1 MTESLE
7 HLEPGMPIIYGG
19 DKVTRVSPELAE
31 TFMSGDRLV
40 VVQETG
46 DLLHIPAADWDRACQ
61 AVTAAS
67 DAFATMGTVT
77 DNQIAAFF
85 EEFAGYLADDDV
97 FAVIASANTADL
109 ERANSR
115 GRSTT
120 RLTLTEG
127 MRSDMIQGLLMWAG
141 ADGGR
146 GDVMATFD
154 HEGWSLDQVRSGL
167 GVVAFV
173 FEGRPNVF
181 ADATG
186 VLIGGNTVV
195 LRIGSDAL
203 GTARAIMENA
213 LRPALKDAGLP
224 QGAVSLVDA
233 SSHAA
238 GWAMFSDPRLGLAV
252 ARGSGAAVSQLGS
265 VARQAGIPVSLHGTG
280 GAWIVAAES
289 AESSNFAAAIYNSL
303 DRKVC
308 NTLNTACVVASRAED
323 LIPVF
328 LGALHRAGERRSA
341 VSKLHVTAQARPFV
355 PDVWFEPAPI
365 TRAEGVVTEP
375 RAEMIDDEALSVEW
389 ESAPLEPGVVG
400 AKREALDAYAS
411 QLTNLT
417 GESEWWTLDDPFLGH
432 FLGPYE
438 VHLPVRRSSR
448 RRRPAGRAG
457 PARARWSGPGSRSSR
472 RGRPASSGAA
482 GEAPAPAA
490 SARWPAACP
499 APRAG

>member
-109 ERANSR
+109 EQANSR

-289 AESSNFAAAIYNSL
+289 AESANFAAAIYNSL

-328 LGALHRAGERRSA
+328 LEALHRAGERRSA

-365 TRAEGVVTEP
+365 TRTEGVVTEP
-375 RAEMIDDEALSVEW
+375 RAEMIDDEALGVEW
-389 ESAPLEPGVVG
+389 EWEESPEVTLTVVTDVGEAVSSFNTQSPRFAASLISEDPDEHNRFFASIDAPFVGNGFTRWVDGQYAFDTPELGLSNWQFGRLFGRGGVLSGDSV
-400 AKREALDAYAS
+400 Y
-411 QLTNLT
+411 T
-417 GESEWWTLDDPFLGH
+417 
-432 FLGPYE
+432 
-438 VHLPVRRSSR
+438 VR
-448 RRRPAGRAG
+448 GRA
-457 PARARWSGPGSRSSR
+457 WQTDLHL
-472 RGRPASSGAA
+472 GR
-482 GEAPAPAA
+482 
-490 SARWPAACP
+490 
-499 APRAG
+499 